1 MFCRFSFFP
10 YLCHV
15 KFKTIRIMLEKIEAA
30 LVADIAKYYIH
41 VGHALTESGVLKNIV
56 KL

>member
-1 MFCRFSFFP
+1 
-10 YLCHV
+10 
-15 KFKTIRIMLEKIEAA
+15 MLEKIEAA

-56 KL
+56 KLWKKSYKKFQRKIIYKRIL

>member
-1 MFCRFSFFP
+1 
-10 YLCHV
+10 
-15 KFKTIRIMLEKIEAA
+15 MLEKIEAA